1 METDE
6 DYRLKNKKERKKDKT
21 KRGDVECLILV
32 TQRSDKDRQ
41 GRGTREGKM
50 EADRTEEEQGGVR
63 ESKAMGGGGTY

>member
-1 METDE
+1 M
-6 DYRLKNKKERKKDKT
+6 
-21 KRGDVECLILV
+21 ILV

-63 ESKAMGGGGTY
+63 ESKAMGGGGTH